1 MNRVGLKFDAS
12 DVDSVLVQL
21 GLHHAGFFLATNDNK
36 ITSSGTLTR
45 RERTETPQDRT
56 FIELEA
62 VPIDQIGVSH
72 TLPDFTSP
80 RMSGEVP

>member
-1 MNRVGLKFDAS
+1 MSRVGLFDAS
-12 DVDSVLVQL
+12 DVDSVLV
-21 GLHHAGFFLATNDNK
+21 HAGFFLATNDNK

-80 RMSGEVP
+80 RMSGELP

>member
-36 ITSSGTLTR
+36 ITSSGTLDK
-45 RERTETPQDRT
+45 ERKNRN
-56 FIELEA
+56 
-62 VPIDQIGVSH
+62 
-72 TLPDFTSP
+72 TS
-80 RMSGEVP
+80 RQNVYRVRSRSD